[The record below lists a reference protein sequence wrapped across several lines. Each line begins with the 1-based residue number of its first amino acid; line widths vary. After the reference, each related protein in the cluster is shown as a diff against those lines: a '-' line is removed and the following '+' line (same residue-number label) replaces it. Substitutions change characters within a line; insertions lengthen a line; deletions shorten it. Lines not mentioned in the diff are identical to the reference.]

1 MNRSSASLRTLV
13 HALGVSGFIAGAGLI
28 VYCLS
33 AAPTVLWGDDAE
45 LQRIAITGEARAIG
59 QSSAASHLLWQAVA
73 MGFVRST
80 TWLPVDAAGRVTLVS
95 SIAGALA
102 LVPIGAAAGLI
113 AVRAGFSGRA
123 GDVAGVVAALAF
135 GLSHTFWLLAS
146 RPDAYTIQTLLLAT
160 SLWVMLRAGL
170 SARPILWWVAG
181 IATVSLAMMNHVMI
195 LASVPG
201 LAVLGVAGVRVRAR
215 TMMWGGIIG
224 GAALL
229 MIGIFASMA
238 GFPVGALVRAIV
250 SYRPYLPSFRDIA
263 LVPVYLVYQFPV
275 ALLLVFWAGRPLV
288 RCGIATVLGI
298 ALTYS
303 GVVGLMLFRFH
314 PEMYVRDQF
323 LFYLPSYVPVAIMIG
338 LGAGELSQRPAVMA
352 RLTGWRGPV
361 LLGSILLA
369 PLAVYPVA
377 TLVAGGVATR
387 LAPSRVLPGRDPVS
401 YYLWPPKTGYN
412 GAREYADAA
421 FGALPVG
428 AVVIADWLPYQ
439 VLRYAQVVER
449 ARSDLRLE
457 MINAGDDR
465 QVRFLREQPEG
476 TPLYLADASP
486 LPYYEMDGIRACHE
500 VVKTGVV
507 YRLDRH
513 PGVGC
518 AGG

>member
-1 MNRSSASLRTLV
+1 MNRSSAGLRTLV

-80 TWLPVDAAGRVTLVS
+80 TWLPVDVAGRVTLVS

-102 LVPIGAAAGLI
+102 LVPIGASAGLI
-113 AVRAGFSGRA
+113 AVRAGFSLRRS
-123 GDVAGVVAALAF
+123 DVAGVVAALAF

-160 SLWVMLRAGL
+160 SLWVMLRAGF
-170 SARPILWWVAG
+170 SARPVLWWVAG
-181 IATVSLAMMNHVMI
+181 IATVSLAMTNHVMI

-201 LAVLGVAGVRVRAR
+201 LAVLGMAGVRVSVGR
-215 TMMWGGIIG
+215 TISTGIVGGTVLLG
-224 GAALL
+224 VVVGASIL
-229 MIGIFASMA
+229 
-238 GFPVGALVRAIV
+238 GFPAFQAV
-250 SYRPYLPSFRDIA
+250 STLLRYRPMLPRPLDPVM
-263 LVPVYLVYQFPV
+263 LLVYLAYQFP
-275 ALLLVFWAGRPLV
+275 ASMVFAWWGVGTV
-288 RCGIATVLGI
+288 RRLGSTATVVGIVLLWLGPVVLVLFP
-298 ALTYS
+298 ALYI
-303 GVVGLMLFRFH
+303 
-314 PEMYVRDQF
+314 RDQF
-323 LFYLPSYVPVAIMIG
+323 QFYLPSYVPVAILIG
-338 LGAGELSQRPAVMA
+338 LGAGELSNRPAVMA

-369 PLAVYPVA
+369 PLVVYPVA
-377 TLVAGGVATR
+377 ALVAGGVATK

-401 YYLWPPKTGYN
+401 YYLWPPKTGYT

-421 FGALPVG
+421 FGVLPVG
-428 AVVIADWLPYQ
+428 AVVVSDWLPYQ
-439 VLRYAQVVER
+439 VLRYAQVVEG
-449 ARSDLRLE
+449 ARPDLRLE

-507 YRLDRH
+507 YRLDRR

-518 AGG
+518 SNP